1 MGVAEIVRGGSS
13 KGRKRGGGA
22 FYCLLSYGDTSA
34 RYSSLAFLSNIP
46 KRHLLIFNSP
56 LERFPTRRV
65 RGIGGK
71 EGGDRKGSTW
81 RGLLDIQSGLWM
93 DEWME

>member
-1 MGVAEIVRGGSS
+1 MDPQKADGE
-13 KGRKRGGGA
+13 GGA

-65 RGIGGK
+65 RGEVGG
-71 EGGDRKGSTW
+71 EGGRDRKGSTW
-81 RGLLDIQSGLWM
+81 RGLLDIQSGLGMGGWS
-93 DEWME
+93 DIFV